1 MVDNKKLTIIK
12 EINNI
17 EHAKS
22 KYFFIGLLLSLIP
35 YILVLM
41 AAYKMNVSILFI
53 SMILFFM
60 IITSTFNALYLSVS
74 IHNKLI
80 TFFENKYE
88 CSYKKIK
95 ESLI

>member
-35 YILVLM
+35 YSLVLIV
-41 AAYKMNVSILFI
+41 AYKMNVSILFI

-88 CSYKKIK
+88 CNYKKIK